1 MIIMTIFVIKKGRNS
16 YYFTGK
22 IKSKIMFIKI
32 ELLSCIEKIQ
42 LEVKCEN
49 KSKKNLINLKDS
61 ISISLKPFNPF
72 TKEDKIFFDMKLDEK
87 QSLLEILIG

>member
-16 YYFTGK
+16 DFFTGK

-49 KSKKNLINLKDS
+49 KSKKKIN
-61 ISISLKPFNPF
+61 
-72 TKEDKIFFDMKLDEK
+72 
-87 QSLLEILIG
+87 